1 MQPETKKIREIANR
15 LLQDHQVDVVI
26 GYERGSLPLRSSP
39 SFARTPEEVEKLIW
53 DATCE
58 NNLARFVRGRDDRM
72 AIVAKGCDAGS
83 LISLIK
89 EKQLE
94 LDQVYI
100 IGVPCGGMIDRK
112 KLARLLDGREI
123 LEANEAGAN
132 LILEG
137 NGFNLQVEKSELLYE
152 SCKSCRQRNP
162 AIYDELVADKL
173 DVDDVEDDYET
184 VLQFESKTPEERWA
198 YFMEEMSKCIR
209 CYACR
214 KVCPLCYCP
223 ECIVDCSKPLWIGKT
238 NDQSATAV
246 FHIVRAFHTAG
257 RCVDCGACV
266 RACPMDVDLRLLTKK
281 MEMDIQELFGYRA
294 GESLEDAPPLATFQ
308 LDDPQEFIW

>member
-1 MQPETKKIREIANR
+1 MQPETKKMREIANR
-15 LLQDHQVDVVI
+15 LLQDRQVDVVI
-26 GYERGSLPLRSSP
+26 GYERGSLPLRSAP

-58 NNLARFVRGRDDRM
+58 NNLARFVRGRDGRM
-72 AIVAKGCDAGS
+72 AIVTKGCDAAS

-89 EKQLE
+89 EKQLDR
-94 LDQVYI
+94 DQVYI
-100 IGVPCGGMIDRK
+100 IGVPCNGVIDRK

-123 LEANEAGAN
+123 LEVNETDAT
-132 LILEG
+132 LTLVG
-137 NGFNLQVEKSELLYE
+137 NGFELEVENSELFYDA
-152 SCKSCRQRNP
+152 CKSCRQRNP

-173 DVDDVEDDYET
+173 DVVNIEDNYET
-184 VLQFESKTPEERWA
+184 VIQFESRTPEQRWA
-198 YFMEEMSKCIR
+198 YFMEEISKCIR

-214 KVCPLCYCP
+214 NVCPVCYCS
-223 ECIVDCSKPLWIGKT
+223 ECIVDCSKPPWIGKT

-281 MEMDIQELFGYRA
+281 MEMDVQELFEYRV
-294 GESLEDAPPLATFQ
+294 GESLEGAPPLTNFQ
-308 LDDPQEFIW
+308 LNDPQEFIW